1 MSFIAIGDKKLLSF
15 LAQMSLLLRQT
26 LESAAKVSKS
36 SNFIAQLHC
45 NKW

>member
-1 MSFIAIGDKKLLSF
+1 MSFIAIADKKLLRF
-15 LAQMSLLLRQT
+15 IAQLSLFLRQT